1 MINRFEYQ
9 NKVAAQESFEGLEGF
24 LDEIWSAR
32 EKNSFYAERDDDR
45 VEAQRFL
52 QFIYKTGELK
62 SNKYVGVI
70 HFKGKKINLLPKI
83 FYDSQ
88 TEYSAV
94 EVTQIH
100 NHILWW
106 LSYCSKIK
114 FPNYKTSL
122 GDTKSDFF
130 EVLIY
135 LFSKYTRE
143 LLNSSI
149 YQQYEDINRELTF
162 IKGRLNVNE
171 YISKNLSTGRW
182 HKLNC
187 TFDAF
192 VFDNEFNRIIKYV
205 ATLLFNN
212 TESPDNKKNLREIL
226 FILDEVL
233 DERATA
239 EQCAKISFN
248 PMFGEFEVV
257 RDYCLLFLT
266 NCISFD
272 YKNDLKLF
280 AFLLPMEYVFED
292 FIFGFIDKEIESV
305 TAKAQRSDTY
315 LAEEKESKLFR
326 LQPDLWIKTEHK
338 SLIADTKYK
347 IVYSDEKDP
356 KKGISQTDL
365 YQMLAYAVRFNVDEI
380 ILFYPN
386 TVSQEQEGA
395 TALTI
400 KDALAGDKEILIK
413 AFQLPI
419 INRALLSS
427 PLKQRTDLSE
437 LFQSTRQDLKCR
449 IEEIL
454 VPLIVDE
461 VEEESLTNNN

>member
-1 MINRFEYQ
+1 MINLFEYQ
-9 NKVAAQESFEGLEGF
+9 NKVAEQDSFKGLEEF
-24 LDEIWSAR
+24 LDVIWNNR
-32 EKNSFYAERDDDR
+32 EKNSFYSEKKDDR
-45 VEAQRFL
+45 IESQRFL
-52 QFIYKTGELK
+52 QFIYKSNELK

-70 HFKGKKINLLPKI
+70 HYKGKKINLLPKI
-83 FYDSQ
+83 FYNSEK
-88 TEYSAV
+88 EYSAN

-106 LSYCSKIK
+106 LSYCRKIK
-114 FPNYKTSL
+114 FPNYQTSL
-122 GDTKSDFF
+122 GNTESDFF

-135 LFSKYTRE
+135 LFSKFTRE

-162 IKGRLNVNE
+162 MKGRLNVNE
-171 YISKNLSTGRW
+171 YINKNLSTGSW

-212 TESPDNKKNLREIL
+212 TSSQDNKKNLREIL

-233 DERATA
+233 DVRATA
-239 EQCAKISFN
+239 EQCARISFN
-248 PMFGEFEVV
+248 PMFGEFELV
-257 RDYCLLFLT
+257 RDYCVLFLKS
-266 NCISFD
+266 CISFD

-292 FIFGFIDKEIESV
+292 FIFGFIDKEIKTV

-315 LAEEKESKLFR
+315 LDVGETFLLK
-326 LQPDLWIKTEHK
+326 PDLWIKTEHK
-338 SLIADTKYK
+338 SIIADTKYK

-356 KKGISQTDL
+356 KKGISQNDL
-365 YQMLAYAVRFNVDEI
+365 YQMLGYAVRFKVDEI

-386 TVSQEQEGA
+386 TVSQNQERK
-395 TALTI
+395 TELTI
-400 KDALAGDKEILIK
+400 RDALAGDKEILIK

-419 INRALLSS
+419 INRELLDSQ
-427 PLKQRTDLSE
+427 LQKRTNLSE
-437 LFQSTRQDLKCR
+437 MFKSTKHFLKNK
-449 IEEIL
+449 IEDIL
-454 VPLIVDE
+454 VPIMDE
-461 VEEESLTNNN
+461 NQEK

>member
-1 MINRFEYQ
+1 MINLFEYQ
-9 NKVAAQESFEGLEGF
+9 NKVTAQDEFEGLEEF
-24 LDEIWSAR
+24 LDVIWSNR
-32 EKNSFYAERDDDR
+32 EKYSFYSEKGNES

-52 QFIYKTGELK
+52 QFIYKSGELK

-70 HFKGKKINLLPKI
+70 HFEGKKINLLPKI
-83 FYDSQ
+83 FYDPEK
-88 TEYSAV
+88 EYSAT

-122 GDTKSDFF
+122 GSANSDFF

-143 LLNSSI
+143 LLSSSI

-162 IKGRLNVNE
+162 TKGRLNVNE
-171 YISKNLSTGRW
+171 YINNNLSTGRW

-205 ATLLFNN
+205 TTLLFNN
-212 TESPDNKKNLREIL
+212 TSSLDNKKNLREIL
-226 FILDEVL
+226 FILDEVS
-233 DERATA
+233 DVRATA
-239 EQCAKISFN
+239 EQCARITFN
-248 PMFGEFEVV
+248 PMFGAFETV
-257 RDYCLLFLT
+257 RDYCQLFLS

-292 FIFGFIDKEIESV
+292 FIFGFINKEIKEV
-305 TAKAQRSDTY
+305 TAKAQRSDIY
-315 LAEEKESKLFR
+315 LAKNEDSNVFR
-326 LQPDLWIKTEHK
+326 LQPDLWIETKHI

-347 IVYSDEKDP
+347 IVYSDDKDP
-356 KKGISQTDL
+356 KKGISQNDL
-365 YQMLAYAVRFNVDEI
+365 YQMLAYAVRFKVEQI

-386 TVSQEQEGA
+386 TVSQNQENE
-395 TALTI
+395 TSLTI
-400 KDALAGDKEILIK
+400 KDALAVDKEILIN

-419 INRALLSS
+419 INRELLSK
-427 PLKQRTDLSE
+427 PLKEKTDLSE
-437 LFQSTRQDLKCR
+437 LFEPTKQDLKDK
-449 IEEIL
+449 IKGIL
-454 VPLIVDE
+454 MPLI
-461 VEEESLTNNN
+461 

>member
-1 MINRFEYQ
+1 MINLFEYQ
-9 NKVAAQESFEGLEGF
+9 NKVDIQDSFEGLESF
-24 LDEIWSAR
+24 LDEIWNSR
-32 EKNSFYAERDDDR
+32 EKNSFYSENGNDKI
-45 VEAQRFL
+45 ESQRFL
-52 QFIYKTGELK
+52 QYIHRSNELK

-70 HFKGKKINLLPKI
+70 HYEGNKINLLPKI
-83 FYDSQ
+83 FFDSEK
-88 TEYSAV
+88 EYQV
-94 EVTQIH
+94 NEVNQIQ

-106 LSYCSKIK
+106 LSYCRKIK
-114 FPNYKTSL
+114 FPNYQASL
-122 GDTKSDFF
+122 GSAKSDFF

-149 YQQYEDINRELTF
+149 YQQYEEVNRELSF
-162 IKGRLNVNE
+162 IKGRLNTNE
-171 YISKNLSTGRW
+171 YINENLSKGKW

-187 TFDAF
+187 TYDAF

-205 ATLLFNN
+205 TTLLFNV
-212 TESPDNKKNLREIL
+212 TSSQDSKKNLREIL
-226 FILDEVL
+226 FILDEVS

-239 EQCAKISFN
+239 EKCSRISFN
-248 PMFGEFEVV
+248 PMFGEFETV
-257 RDYCLLFLT
+257 RDYCQLFLT

-292 FIFGFIDKEIESV
+292 FIFGFIDKELEKV

-315 LAEEKESKLFR
+315 LDEGKAFNLK
-326 LQPDLWIKTEHK
+326 PDLWLKTDHK

-356 KKGISQTDL
+356 KKGISQNDL
-365 YQMLAYAVRFNVDEI
+365 YQMLAYAVRFEVDEI

-386 TVSQEQEGA
+386 TIKQGQEEE
-395 TALTI
+395 TELTI
-400 KDALAGDKEILIK
+400 KDALADGKEISIR

-419 INRALLSS
+419 INRELLETG
-427 PLKQRTDLSE
+427 LATNTDLSE
-437 LFQSTRQDLKCR
+437 LFESTRQELINK
-449 IEEIL
+449 IEKIL
-454 VPLIVDE
+454 VPTMYIK
-461 VEEESLTNNN
+461 S

>member
-1 MINRFEYQ
+1 MINLFEYQ
-9 NKVAAQESFEGLEGF
+9 NKVDIQDSFEGLEGF
-24 LDEIWSAR
+24 LDEIWNSR
-32 EKNSFYAERDDDR
+32 EKNSFYSENGNDKI
-45 VEAQRFL
+45 ESQRFL
-52 QFIYKTGELK
+52 QFIHKSNELK

-70 HFKGKKINLLPKI
+70 HYEGNKINLLPKI
-83 FYDSQ
+83 FFDSGKD
-88 TEYSAV
+88 YSIN
-94 EVTQIH
+94 EVNQIQ

-106 LSYCSKIK
+106 LSYCRKIK
-114 FPNYKTSL
+114 FPNYQASL
-122 GDTKSDFF
+122 GSVKSDFF

-149 YQQYEDINRELTF
+149 YQQYEEVNRELSF
-162 IKGRLNVNE
+162 IKGRLNTNE
-171 YISKNLSTGRW
+171 YIKENLSKGKW

-187 TFDAF
+187 TYDAF

-205 ATLLFNN
+205 TTLLFNV
-212 TESPDNKKNLREIL
+212 TSSQDNKKNLREIL
-226 FILDEVL
+226 FILDEVS

-239 EQCAKISFN
+239 EQCSRISFN
-248 PMFGEFEVV
+248 PMFGEFETV
-257 RDYCLLFLT
+257 RDYCQLFLT

-292 FIFGFIDKEIESV
+292 FIFGFIDKELEKV

-315 LAEEKESKLFR
+315 LDEEKAFNLK
-326 LQPDLWIKTEHK
+326 PDLWLKTDYK

-356 KKGISQTDL
+356 KKGISQNDL
-365 YQMLAYAVRFNVDEI
+365 YQMLAYAVRFEVDEI

-386 TVSQEQEGA
+386 TIKQNQEEE
-395 TALTI
+395 TELTI
-400 KDALAGDKEILIK
+400 KDALANGKEISIR

-419 INRALLSS
+419 INRELLESD
-427 PLKQRTDLSE
+427 LNNKTDLNE
-437 LFQSTRQDLKCR
+437 LFESTRQELINK
-449 IEEIL
+449 IEKIL
-454 VPLIVDE
+454 VLKM
-461 VEEESLTNNN
+461 